1 MAAALRCL
9 QGWHLKELS
18 CWMGRDVATFPNNA
32 PNEGFPAASC
42 RFLYSW
48 KKVPKK
54 WLGAKYLEPKWG
66 PWLWMERALFWG
78 GWPSKIEVIWVPGS
92 FWSFLVCRLG
102 IASPHFSGDH
112 LTALIL
118 GTSPCLVKKSQHFQL
133 HFFFLDWNFNNLQS
147 PKKFQAQRKK
157 NIWFKVPPLMWMSWC
172 TNHTLSVK
180 RAATFWT
187 SRVVLPSDPF
197 GVVSGLFTGYWRPP
211 FGWSTGHERKKP

>member
-1 MAAALRCL
+1 MSPPFPTML
-9 QGWHLKELS
+9 QI
-18 CWMGRDVATFPNNA
+18 
-32 PNEGFPAASC
+32 EGFPAASC

-66 PWLWMERALFWG
+66 PLLWMERALFWG
-78 GWPSKIEVIWVPGS
+78 RWPSKIEVIWVPGS